1 MKMFV
6 YSLREYDERAFFD
19 GMTAKYG
26 VEYSST
32 GEKPTL
38 ENADL
43 AKGYDAVNILTSPVD
58 AALIDRFWDLGVR
71 CIATRTIGYNHI
83 DHVYAR
89 NVGMGVVNIAY
100 SPATVADYTVM
111 MILIGLRKLK
121 YIQLRAGLQDFS
133 LEGKLGRELRSCTVG
148 IIGTGRIGSCVAH
161 ELNGFGCR
169 IIAYDPYEK
178 EELKDTVEYCSLDT
192 LLKESDVITLHA
204 ASENGGAHMIGRE
217 AFAEMK
223 DGVGIVNCARGSLI
237 DSQALIDNI
246 KSSHVGFAC
255 LDTVENEYDLY
266 YFNRMGQPLDNPYLA
281 ELKSFPN
288 VLVTPHMAFYTDQ
301 AVSDMVEHSITGIL
315 EFFEKQQ

>member
-161 ELNGFGCR
+161 ELKGFGCR